1 MGASSLAL
9 AKSIYYLRLSKKCFV
24 LFKIWLAARILIAI
38 LSLATGRLATRKARS
53 ALFKKSFSNVK
64 PVSEVNCS
72 KSSNI
77 CSRSSQVTP

>member
-53 ALFKKSFSNVK
+53 AFKKSFSNVK

>member
-9 AKSIYYLRLSKKCFV
+9 AKSIYYLRLWKKCFV

-53 ALFKKSFSNVK
+53 ALF
-64 PVSEVNCS
+64 
-72 KSSNI
+72 
-77 CSRSSQVTP
+77 